1 MGAQFQVDVQVTTH
15 AEQVEALEKKLESL
29 QSKGINLKVNNI
41 DTSKISRQMES
52 VGQKASQS
60 FNKAFSSG
68 TRTSKVDSNSPI
80 NFAKMKLEAKKEIK
94 GISKTIQAGLAGS
107 GISERESDKLA
118 QSFVNSQK
126 KGLQAVAK
134 ERQKQEIQ
142 QRKAYE
148 QQQRQQQKLSNSYWK
163 DYFANQNA
171 KSPNQK
177 ALSDYYKQQEK
188 EASAFYKQQQ
198 KEADT
203 NLKKQVAN
211 VEKLNQNK
219 ANIVTARANGKTST
233 LDALREER
241 KTIKAEQKQLQ
252 KEAERYNNIPGY
264 SQNERA
270 KAIAAKQ
277 LGTKSLIDKAWA
289 SVQDKDSAS
298 IEKRFNSEL
307 AKAKKQLQTSISKN
321 DYADSKEARDYLK
334 YMDNLKASDWKNPL
348 NKLDEVNKKVATYQS
363 NLQSSHKT
371 NLDNINKE
379 IKAEEEN
386 TKQIQKGE
394 EAKARLQR
402 QEKISQL
409 GYENRL
415 KNAHNQEIMDR
426 IQQTRQKYESQ
437 QSQLAKIQQ
446 RATSGEFEARNAKA
460 DKFLSRYEGQDSEVL
475 TKARKYASELKSLQ
489 SELQSGVYASGDK
502 KGLKII
508 PDDQVKLMD
517 QINEKAKQLQ
527 NSFTEI
533 SNLESKTLGAGVATR
548 SANNV
553 ASYMENNT
561 RALKKYGSALSEI
574 QQQYRS
580 ATTEMEKS
588 NIDKSFATLKSRISA
603 EGLTG
608 NSAWSELKRAT
619 AQIAQFT
626 GVYGALQNV
635 MFQLPYK
642 AITAV
647 KDYDA
652 AMTNMQMATGI
663 SNTQAQELMNTYSDM
678 GKQLKVT
685 GVDVATSATEW
696 MKQGKTIE
704 ESNKLAQDS
713 IVLSKIGDLSSDD
726 ATRTITAAMKS
737 YDLNESQVMDFVDQI
752 SAIDMAS
759 ATDVGGL
766 ADAFNEVAA
775 NANQAGISTKQLLSY
790 AAVIG
795 ETTQEG
801 MSSVGTS
808 LNAIFSRMGN
818 IKLARLKDYQ
828 NGGEDLSNVETV
840 LKGVGISLRDTDGE
854 FRNFGDVLDET
865 AGRWSEFGTVQQRAV
880 AQAFSGTNHM
890 NDFMVLM
897 QQYSKA
903 QEYMQIADDA
913 SGTSMEK
920 YSAYT
925 DSLEGKLEGLKST
938 FESLSNTV
946 LDSDALKG
954 FVSGGTDVLGLI
966 DKLTNS
972 LGVMGTVAVGAGI
985 FQGKN
990 NSGKSTWDSPHA
1002 FFKMTYAA

>member
-1 MGAQFQVDVQVTTH
+1 MGAQFQVDVNVVTH
-15 AEQVEALEKKLESL
+15 GAEKVNELEQKLSKMQNKSVDIKFNVQGQNQINNIIQQL
-29 QSKGINLKVNNI
+29 QNVQRQGINLNLNNNNMARSAQNAARQYTQNFQRQINSSKLRYNI
-41 DTSKISRQMES
+41 DTGKYAAASSRMS
-52 VGQKASQS
+52 
-60 FNKAFSSG
+60 
-68 TRTSKVDSNSPI
+68 
-80 NFAKMKLEAKKEIK
+80 
-94 GISKTIQAGLAGS
+94 
-107 GISERESDKLA
+107 
-118 QSFVNSQK
+118 
-126 KGLQAVAK
+126 
-134 ERQKQEIQ
+134 
-142 QRKAYE
+142 
-148 QQQRQQQKLSNSYWK
+148 
-163 DYFANQNA
+163 
-171 KSPNQK
+171 
-177 ALSDYYKQQEK
+177 
-188 EASAFYKQQQ
+188 
-198 KEADT
+198 
-203 NLKKQVAN
+203 
-211 VEKLNQNK
+211 
-219 ANIVTARANGKTST
+219 
-233 LDALREER
+233 
-241 KTIKAEQKQLQ
+241 
-252 KEAERYNNIPGY
+252 
-264 SQNERA
+264 
-270 KAIAAKQ
+270 KQ
-277 LGTKSLIDKAWA
+277 LGAYGTQDTANIQKATAALASYNQALDKLQNHYNG
-289 SVQDKDSAS
+289 SNV
-298 IEKRFNSEL
+298 L
-307 AKAKKQLQTSISKN
+307 GKKQLQ
-321 DYADSKEARDYLK
+321 
-334 YMDNLKASDWKNPL
+334 
-348 NKLDEVNKKVATYQS
+348 
-363 NLQSSHKT
+363 
-371 NLDNINKE
+371 
-379 IKAEEEN
+379 
-386 TKQIQKGE
+386 
-394 EAKARLQR
+394 
-402 QEKISQL
+402 
-409 GYENRL
+409 
-415 KNAHNQEIMDR
+415 
-426 IQQTRQKYESQ
+426 QT
-437 QSQLAKIQQ
+437 
-446 RATSGEFEARNAKA
+446 F
-460 DKFLSRYEGQDSEVL
+460 QDM
-475 TKARKYASELKSLQ
+475 TKAGDTFKNTLSQIRDESSKALSPTVAS
-489 SELQSGVYASGDK
+489 ASGNK
-502 KGLKII
+502 
-508 PDDQVKLMD
+508 VVEYM
-517 QINEKAKQLQ
+517 NA
-527 NSFTEI
+527 NS
-533 SNLESKTLGAGVATR
+533 
-548 SANNV
+548 
-553 ASYMENNT
+553 
-561 RALKKYGSALSEI
+561 RAVKKYGASLKTLE
-574 QQQYRS
+574 QQYRS
-580 ATTEMEKS
+580 MTTIEEKA
-588 NIDKSFATLKSRISA
+588 NYDKVFANLKSRIDA
-603 EGLTG
+603 EGLSG
-608 NSAWSELKRAT
+608 NSWFGELKRAT
-619 AQIAQFT
+619 GQIAQFA
-626 GVYGALQNV
+626 GVYGMLQNTV
-635 MFQLPYK
+635 MQIPYK

-818 IKLARLKDYQ
+818 IKLSRLKDYQ

-840 LKGVGISLRDTDGE
+840 LRGVGISLRDTDGE

-938 FESLSNTV
+938 FESLSSTV

-954 FVSGGTDVLGLI
+954 FVSGGTEVLGLI

>member
-1 MGAQFQVDVQVTTH
+1 MGAQFQVDVNVVTH
-15 AEQVEALEKKLESL
+15 GAEKVNELEQKLSKMQNKSVDIKFNVQGQNQINNIIQQL
-29 QSKGINLKVNNI
+29 QNVQRQGINLNLNNNNMARSAQNAARQYTQNFQRQINSSKLKYNI
-41 DTSKISRQMES
+41 DTGKYAAASSRMSKQLGAYGTQDTANI
-52 VGQKASQS
+52 QKATAALASY
-60 FNKAFSSG
+60 N
-68 TRTSKVDSNSPI
+68 
-80 NFAKMKLEAKKEIK
+80 
-94 GISKTIQAGLAGS
+94 QAL
-107 GISERESDKLA
+107 DKLQNHYNGSNVLGKQQLQQTFQDMTKA
-118 QSFVNSQK
+118 GDTFKNTLSQIRD
-126 KGLQAVAK
+126 
-134 ERQKQEIQ
+134 E
-142 QRKAYE
+142 
-148 QQQRQQQKLSNSYWK
+148 SS
-163 DYFANQNA
+163 
-171 KSPNQK
+171 K
-177 ALSDYYKQQEK
+177 ALSPTV
-188 EASAFYKQQQ
+188 ASASGNKVVEYM
-198 KEADT
+198 
-203 NLKKQVAN
+203 NAN
-211 VEKLNQNK
+211 S
-219 ANIVTARANGKTST
+219 RA
-233 LDALREER
+233 
-241 KTIKAEQKQLQ
+241 
-252 KEAERYNNIPGY
+252 
-264 SQNERA
+264 
-270 KAIAAKQ
+270 
-277 LGTKSLIDKAWA
+277 
-289 SVQDKDSAS
+289 V
-298 IEKRFNSEL
+298 
-307 AKAKKQLQTSISKN
+307 
-321 DYADSKEARDYLK
+321 
-334 YMDNLKASDWKNPL
+334 
-348 NKLDEVNKKVATYQS
+348 
-363 NLQSSHKT
+363 
-371 NLDNINKE
+371 
-379 IKAEEEN
+379 
-386 TKQIQKGE
+386 
-394 EAKARLQR
+394 
-402 QEKISQL
+402 
-409 GYENRL
+409 
-415 KNAHNQEIMDR
+415 
-426 IQQTRQKYESQ
+426 
-437 QSQLAKIQQ
+437 
-446 RATSGEFEARNAKA
+446 
-460 DKFLSRYEGQDSEVL
+460 
-475 TKARKYASELKSLQ
+475 
-489 SELQSGVYASGDK
+489 
-502 KGLKII
+502 
-508 PDDQVKLMD
+508 
-517 QINEKAKQLQ
+517 
-527 NSFTEI
+527 
-533 SNLESKTLGAGVATR
+533 
-548 SANNV
+548 
-553 ASYMENNT
+553 
-561 RALKKYGSALSEI
+561 KKYGASLKTLE
-574 QQQYRS
+574 QQYRS
-580 ATTEMEKS
+580 MTTIEEKA
-588 NIDKSFATLKSRISA
+588 NYDKVFANLKSRISA
-603 EGLTG
+603 EGLSG
-608 NSAWSELKRAT
+608 NSWFGELKRAT
-619 AQIAQFT
+619 GQIAQFA
-626 GVYGALQNV
+626 GVYGMLQNTV
-635 MFQLPYK
+635 MQIPYK

-713 IVLSKIGDLSSDD
+713 IVLSKIGNLSSDD

-818 IKLARLKDYQ
+818 IKLSRLKDYQ

-840 LKGVGISLRDTDGE
+840 LRGVGISLRDTDGE

-938 FESLSNTV
+938 FESLSSTV

-954 FVSGGTDVLGLI
+954 FVSGGTEVLGLI

>member
-1 MGAQFQVDVQVTTH
+1 MGAQFQVDVNVVTH
-15 AEQVEALEKKLESL
+15 GAEKVNELEQKLSKMQNKSVDIKFNVQGQNQINNIIQQL
-29 QSKGINLKVNNI
+29 QNVQRQGINLNLNNNNMARSAQNAARQYTQNFQRQINSSKLKYNI
-41 DTSKISRQMES
+41 DTGKYAAASSRMS
-52 VGQKASQS
+52 
-60 FNKAFSSG
+60 
-68 TRTSKVDSNSPI
+68 
-80 NFAKMKLEAKKEIK
+80 
-94 GISKTIQAGLAGS
+94 
-107 GISERESDKLA
+107 
-118 QSFVNSQK
+118 
-126 KGLQAVAK
+126 
-134 ERQKQEIQ
+134 
-142 QRKAYE
+142 
-148 QQQRQQQKLSNSYWK
+148 
-163 DYFANQNA
+163 
-171 KSPNQK
+171 
-177 ALSDYYKQQEK
+177 
-188 EASAFYKQQQ
+188 
-198 KEADT
+198 
-203 NLKKQVAN
+203 
-211 VEKLNQNK
+211 
-219 ANIVTARANGKTST
+219 
-233 LDALREER
+233 
-241 KTIKAEQKQLQ
+241 
-252 KEAERYNNIPGY
+252 
-264 SQNERA
+264 
-270 KAIAAKQ
+270 KQ
-277 LGTKSLIDKAWA
+277 LGAYGTQDTANIQKATAALASYNQALDKLQNHYNG
-289 SVQDKDSAS
+289 SNV
-298 IEKRFNSEL
+298 L
-307 AKAKKQLQTSISKN
+307 GKKQLQQTFQDMTKAGDTFKNTLSQIRDESSK
-321 DYADSKEARDYLK
+321 ALSPTV
-334 YMDNLKASDWKNPL
+334 AS
-348 NKLDEVNKKVATYQS
+348 
-363 NLQSSHKT
+363 
-371 NLDNINKE
+371 
-379 IKAEEEN
+379 
-386 TKQIQKGE
+386 
-394 EAKARLQR
+394 
-402 QEKISQL
+402 
-409 GYENRL
+409 
-415 KNAHNQEIMDR
+415 
-426 IQQTRQKYESQ
+426 
-437 QSQLAKIQQ
+437 
-446 RATSGEFEARNAKA
+446 TSGNKVVEYMNAN
-460 DKFLSRYEGQDSEVL
+460 SRAV
-475 TKARKYASELKSLQ
+475 
-489 SELQSGVYASGDK
+489 
-502 KGLKII
+502 
-508 PDDQVKLMD
+508 
-517 QINEKAKQLQ
+517 
-527 NSFTEI
+527 
-533 SNLESKTLGAGVATR
+533 
-548 SANNV
+548 
-553 ASYMENNT
+553 
-561 RALKKYGSALSEI
+561 KKYGASLKTLE
-574 QQQYRS
+574 QQYRS
-580 ATTEMEKS
+580 MTTIEEKA
-588 NIDKSFATLKSRISA
+588 NYDKVFANLKSRIDA
-603 EGLTG
+603 EGLSG
-608 NSAWSELKRAT
+608 NSWFGELKRAT
-619 AQIAQFT
+619 GQIAQFA
-626 GVYGALQNV
+626 GVYGMLQNTV
-635 MFQLPYK
+635 MQIPYK

-818 IKLARLKDYQ
+818 IKLSRLKDYQ

-840 LKGVGISLRDTDGE
+840 LRGVGISLRDTDGE

-903 QEYMQIADDA
+903 QEYMRIADDA

-938 FESLSNTV
+938 FESLSSTV

-954 FVSGGTDVLGLI
+954 FVSGGTEVLGLI

>member
-1 MGAQFQVDVQVTTH
+1 MGAQFQVDVNVVTH
-15 AEQVEALEKKLESL
+15 GAEKVNELEQKLSKMQNKSVDIKFNVQGQNQINNIIQQL
-29 QSKGINLKVNNI
+29 QNVQRQGINLNLNNNNMARSAQNAARQYTQNFQRQINSSKLKYNI
-41 DTSKISRQMES
+41 DTGKYAAASSRMS
-52 VGQKASQS
+52 
-60 FNKAFSSG
+60 
-68 TRTSKVDSNSPI
+68 
-80 NFAKMKLEAKKEIK
+80 
-94 GISKTIQAGLAGS
+94 
-107 GISERESDKLA
+107 
-118 QSFVNSQK
+118 
-126 KGLQAVAK
+126 
-134 ERQKQEIQ
+134 
-142 QRKAYE
+142 
-148 QQQRQQQKLSNSYWK
+148 
-163 DYFANQNA
+163 
-171 KSPNQK
+171 
-177 ALSDYYKQQEK
+177 
-188 EASAFYKQQQ
+188 
-198 KEADT
+198 
-203 NLKKQVAN
+203 
-211 VEKLNQNK
+211 
-219 ANIVTARANGKTST
+219 
-233 LDALREER
+233 
-241 KTIKAEQKQLQ
+241 
-252 KEAERYNNIPGY
+252 
-264 SQNERA
+264 
-270 KAIAAKQ
+270 KQ
-277 LGTKSLIDKAWA
+277 LGAYGTQDTANIQKATAALASYNQALDKLQNHYNG
-289 SVQDKDSAS
+289 SNV
-298 IEKRFNSEL
+298 L
-307 AKAKKQLQTSISKN
+307 GKKQLQQTFQDMTKAGDTFKNTLSQIRDESSK
-321 DYADSKEARDYLK
+321 ALSPTV
-334 YMDNLKASDWKNPL
+334 AS
-348 NKLDEVNKKVATYQS
+348 
-363 NLQSSHKT
+363 
-371 NLDNINKE
+371 
-379 IKAEEEN
+379 
-386 TKQIQKGE
+386 
-394 EAKARLQR
+394 
-402 QEKISQL
+402 
-409 GYENRL
+409 
-415 KNAHNQEIMDR
+415 
-426 IQQTRQKYESQ
+426 
-437 QSQLAKIQQ
+437 
-446 RATSGEFEARNAKA
+446 TSGNKVVEYMNAN
-460 DKFLSRYEGQDSEVL
+460 SRAV
-475 TKARKYASELKSLQ
+475 
-489 SELQSGVYASGDK
+489 
-502 KGLKII
+502 
-508 PDDQVKLMD
+508 
-517 QINEKAKQLQ
+517 
-527 NSFTEI
+527 
-533 SNLESKTLGAGVATR
+533 
-548 SANNV
+548 
-553 ASYMENNT
+553 
-561 RALKKYGSALSEI
+561 KKYGASLKTLE
-574 QQQYRS
+574 QQYRS
-580 ATTEMEKS
+580 MTTIEEKA
-588 NIDKSFATLKSRISA
+588 NYDKVFANLKSRIDA
-603 EGLTG
+603 EGLSG
-608 NSAWSELKRAT
+608 NSWFGELKRAT
-619 AQIAQFT
+619 GQIAQFA
-626 GVYGALQNV
+626 GVYGMLQNTV
-635 MFQLPYK
+635 MQIPYK

-818 IKLARLKDYQ
+818 IKLSRLKDYQ

-840 LKGVGISLRDTDGE
+840 LRGVGISLRDTDGE

-938 FESLSNTV
+938 FESLSSTV

-954 FVSGGTDVLGLI
+954 FVSGGTEVLGLI

>member
-1 MGAQFQVDVQVTTH
+1 MGAQFQVDVNVVTH
-15 AEQVEALEKKLESL
+15 GAEKVNELEQKLSKMQNKSVDIKFNVQGQNQINNIIQQL
-29 QSKGINLKVNNI
+29 QNVQRQGINLNLNNNNMARSAQNAARQYTQNFQRQINSSKLKYNI
-41 DTSKISRQMES
+41 DTGKYAAASSRMS
-52 VGQKASQS
+52 
-60 FNKAFSSG
+60 
-68 TRTSKVDSNSPI
+68 
-80 NFAKMKLEAKKEIK
+80 
-94 GISKTIQAGLAGS
+94 
-107 GISERESDKLA
+107 
-118 QSFVNSQK
+118 
-126 KGLQAVAK
+126 
-134 ERQKQEIQ
+134 
-142 QRKAYE
+142 
-148 QQQRQQQKLSNSYWK
+148 
-163 DYFANQNA
+163 
-171 KSPNQK
+171 
-177 ALSDYYKQQEK
+177 
-188 EASAFYKQQQ
+188 
-198 KEADT
+198 
-203 NLKKQVAN
+203 
-211 VEKLNQNK
+211 
-219 ANIVTARANGKTST
+219 
-233 LDALREER
+233 
-241 KTIKAEQKQLQ
+241 
-252 KEAERYNNIPGY
+252 
-264 SQNERA
+264 
-270 KAIAAKQ
+270 KQ
-277 LGTKSLIDKAWA
+277 LGAYGTQDTANIQKATAALASYNQALDKLQNHYNG
-289 SVQDKDSAS
+289 SNV
-298 IEKRFNSEL
+298 L
-307 AKAKKQLQTSISKN
+307 GKKQLQ
-321 DYADSKEARDYLK
+321 
-334 YMDNLKASDWKNPL
+334 
-348 NKLDEVNKKVATYQS
+348 
-363 NLQSSHKT
+363 
-371 NLDNINKE
+371 
-379 IKAEEEN
+379 
-386 TKQIQKGE
+386 
-394 EAKARLQR
+394 
-402 QEKISQL
+402 
-409 GYENRL
+409 
-415 KNAHNQEIMDR
+415 
-426 IQQTRQKYESQ
+426 QT
-437 QSQLAKIQQ
+437 
-446 RATSGEFEARNAKA
+446 F
-460 DKFLSRYEGQDSEVL
+460 QDM
-475 TKARKYASELKSLQ
+475 TKA
-489 SELQSGVYASGDK
+489 GDTFK
-502 KGLKII
+502 NTLS
-508 PDDQVKLMD
+508 
-517 QINEKAKQLQ
+517 QIRDESSKAL
-527 NSFTEI
+527 SPT
-533 SNLESKTLGAGVATR
+533 
-548 SANNV
+548 V
-553 ASYMENNT
+553 ASVSGNKVVEYMNANS
-561 RALKKYGSALSEI
+561 RAVKKYGASLKTLE
-574 QQQYRS
+574 QQYRS
-580 ATTEMEKS
+580 MTTIEEKA
-588 NIDKSFATLKSRISA
+588 NYDKVFANLKSRIDA
-603 EGLTG
+603 EGLSG
-608 NSAWSELKRAT
+608 NSWFGELKRAT
-619 AQIAQFT
+619 GQIAQFA
-626 GVYGALQNV
+626 GVYGMLQNTV
-635 MFQLPYK
+635 MQIPYK

-713 IVLSKIGDLSSDD
+713 IVLSKIGNLSSDD

-818 IKLARLKDYQ
+818 IKLSRLKDYQ

-840 LKGVGISLRDTDGE
+840 LRGVGISLRDTDGE

-954 FVSGGTDVLGLI
+954 FVSGGTEVLGLI

>member
-1 MGAQFQVDVQVTTH
+1 MGAQFQVDVNVVTH
-15 AEQVEALEKKLESL
+15 GAEKVNELEQKLSKMQNKSVDIKFNVQGQNQINNIIQQL
-29 QSKGINLKVNNI
+29 QNVQRQGINLNLNNNNMARSAQNAARQYTQNFQRQINSSKLKYNI
-41 DTSKISRQMES
+41 DTGKYAAASSRMS
-52 VGQKASQS
+52 
-60 FNKAFSSG
+60 
-68 TRTSKVDSNSPI
+68 
-80 NFAKMKLEAKKEIK
+80 
-94 GISKTIQAGLAGS
+94 
-107 GISERESDKLA
+107 
-118 QSFVNSQK
+118 
-126 KGLQAVAK
+126 
-134 ERQKQEIQ
+134 
-142 QRKAYE
+142 
-148 QQQRQQQKLSNSYWK
+148 
-163 DYFANQNA
+163 
-171 KSPNQK
+171 
-177 ALSDYYKQQEK
+177 
-188 EASAFYKQQQ
+188 
-198 KEADT
+198 
-203 NLKKQVAN
+203 
-211 VEKLNQNK
+211 
-219 ANIVTARANGKTST
+219 
-233 LDALREER
+233 
-241 KTIKAEQKQLQ
+241 
-252 KEAERYNNIPGY
+252 
-264 SQNERA
+264 
-270 KAIAAKQ
+270 KQ
-277 LGTKSLIDKAWA
+277 LGAYGTQDTANIQKATAALASYNQALDKLQNHYNG
-289 SVQDKDSAS
+289 SNV
-298 IEKRFNSEL
+298 L
-307 AKAKKQLQTSISKN
+307 GKKQLQ
-321 DYADSKEARDYLK
+321 
-334 YMDNLKASDWKNPL
+334 
-348 NKLDEVNKKVATYQS
+348 
-363 NLQSSHKT
+363 
-371 NLDNINKE
+371 
-379 IKAEEEN
+379 
-386 TKQIQKGE
+386 
-394 EAKARLQR
+394 
-402 QEKISQL
+402 
-409 GYENRL
+409 
-415 KNAHNQEIMDR
+415 
-426 IQQTRQKYESQ
+426 QT
-437 QSQLAKIQQ
+437 
-446 RATSGEFEARNAKA
+446 F
-460 DKFLSRYEGQDSEVL
+460 QDM
-475 TKARKYASELKSLQ
+475 TKAGDTFKNTLSQIRDESSKALSPSIAS
-489 SELQSGVYASGDK
+489 ASGNK
-502 KGLKII
+502 
-508 PDDQVKLMD
+508 V
-517 QINEKAKQLQ
+517 
-527 NSFTEI
+527 
-533 SNLESKTLGAGVATR
+533 V
-548 SANNV
+548 
-553 ASYMENNT
+553 SYMNANSK
-561 RALKKYGSALSEI
+561 AVKKYGAELKELE
-574 QQQYRS
+574 QQYRS
-580 ATTEMEKS
+580 MTTVEEKAS
-588 NIDKSFATLKSRISA
+588 YDKVFANLKSRIDA
-603 EGLTG
+603 EGLSG
-608 NSAWSELKRAT
+608 NSWFGELKRAT
-619 AQIAQFT
+619 GQIAQFA
-626 GVYGALQNV
+626 GVYGMLQNTV
-635 MFQLPYK
+635 MQIPYK

-818 IKLARLKDYQ
+818 IKLSRLKDYQ

-840 LKGVGISLRDTDGE
+840 LRGVGISLRDTDGE

-938 FESLSNTV
+938 FESLSSTV

-954 FVSGGTDVLGLI
+954 FVSGGTEVLGLI

-1002 FFKMTYAA
+1002 FSK

>member
-1 MGAQFQVDVQVTTH
+1 MGVPFQVDVNVVTH
-15 AEQVEALEKKLESL
+15 GAEKVNELEQKLSKMQNKSVDIKFNVQGQNQINNIIQQL
-29 QSKGINLKVNNI
+29 QNVQRQGINLNLNNNNMARSAQNAARQYTQNFQRQINSSKLKYNI
-41 DTSKISRQMES
+41 DTGKYAAASSRMSKQLGAYGTQDTANI
-52 VGQKASQS
+52 QKATAALASY
-60 FNKAFSSG
+60 N
-68 TRTSKVDSNSPI
+68 
-80 NFAKMKLEAKKEIK
+80 
-94 GISKTIQAGLAGS
+94 QAL
-107 GISERESDKLA
+107 DKLQNHYNGSNVLGKQQLQQTFQDMTKA
-118 QSFVNSQK
+118 GDTFKNTLSQIRD
-126 KGLQAVAK
+126 
-134 ERQKQEIQ
+134 E
-142 QRKAYE
+142 
-148 QQQRQQQKLSNSYWK
+148 SS
-163 DYFANQNA
+163 
-171 KSPNQK
+171 K
-177 ALSDYYKQQEK
+177 ALSP
-188 EASAFYKQQQ
+188 
-198 KEADT
+198 T
-203 NLKKQVAN
+203 VAN
-211 VEKLNQNK
+211 
-219 ANIVTARANGKTST
+219 
-233 LDALREER
+233 
-241 KTIKAEQKQLQ
+241 
-252 KEAERYNNIPGY
+252 
-264 SQNERA
+264 
-270 KAIAAKQ
+270 
-277 LGTKSLIDKAWA
+277 
-289 SVQDKDSAS
+289 
-298 IEKRFNSEL
+298 
-307 AKAKKQLQTSISKN
+307 
-321 DYADSKEARDYLK
+321 
-334 YMDNLKASDWKNPL
+334 
-348 NKLDEVNKKVATYQS
+348 
-363 NLQSSHKT
+363 
-371 NLDNINKE
+371 
-379 IKAEEEN
+379 
-386 TKQIQKGE
+386 
-394 EAKARLQR
+394 
-402 QEKISQL
+402 
-409 GYENRL
+409 
-415 KNAHNQEIMDR
+415 
-426 IQQTRQKYESQ
+426 
-437 QSQLAKIQQ
+437 
-446 RATSGEFEARNAKA
+446 TSGNKVVEYMNAN
-460 DKFLSRYEGQDSEVL
+460 SRAV
-475 TKARKYASELKSLQ
+475 
-489 SELQSGVYASGDK
+489 
-502 KGLKII
+502 
-508 PDDQVKLMD
+508 
-517 QINEKAKQLQ
+517 
-527 NSFTEI
+527 
-533 SNLESKTLGAGVATR
+533 
-548 SANNV
+548 
-553 ASYMENNT
+553 
-561 RALKKYGSALSEI
+561 KKYGASLKTLE
-574 QQQYRS
+574 QQYRS
-580 ATTEMEKS
+580 MTTIEEKA
-588 NIDKSFATLKSRISA
+588 NYDKVFANLKSRIGA
-603 EGLTG
+603 EGLSG
-608 NSAWSELKRAT
+608 NSWFGELKRAT
-619 AQIAQFT
+619 GQIAQFA
-626 GVYGALQNV
+626 GVYGMLQNTV
-635 MFQLPYK
+635 MQIPYK

-713 IVLSKIGDLSSDD
+713 IVLSKIGNLSSDD

-818 IKLARLKDYQ
+818 IKLSRLKDYQ

-840 LKGVGISLRDTDGE
+840 LRGVGISLRDTDGE

-938 FESLSNTV
+938 FESLSSTV

-954 FVSGGTDVLGLI
+954 FVSGGTEVLGLI

>member
-1 MGAQFQVDVQVTTH
+1 MGVQFQVDVNVVTH
-15 AEQVEALEKKLESL
+15 GAEKVNELEQKLSKMQNKSVDIKFNVQGQNQINNIIQQL
-29 QSKGINLKVNNI
+29 QNVQRQGINLNLNNNNMARSAQNAARQYTQNFQRQINSSKLKYNI
-41 DTSKISRQMES
+41 DTGKYAAASSKMS
-52 VGQKASQS
+52 
-60 FNKAFSSG
+60 
-68 TRTSKVDSNSPI
+68 
-80 NFAKMKLEAKKEIK
+80 
-94 GISKTIQAGLAGS
+94 
-107 GISERESDKLA
+107 
-118 QSFVNSQK
+118 
-126 KGLQAVAK
+126 
-134 ERQKQEIQ
+134 
-142 QRKAYE
+142 
-148 QQQRQQQKLSNSYWK
+148 
-163 DYFANQNA
+163 
-171 KSPNQK
+171 
-177 ALSDYYKQQEK
+177 
-188 EASAFYKQQQ
+188 
-198 KEADT
+198 
-203 NLKKQVAN
+203 
-211 VEKLNQNK
+211 
-219 ANIVTARANGKTST
+219 
-233 LDALREER
+233 
-241 KTIKAEQKQLQ
+241 
-252 KEAERYNNIPGY
+252 
-264 SQNERA
+264 
-270 KAIAAKQ
+270 KQ
-277 LGTKSLIDKAWA
+277 LGAYGTQDTANIQKATAALASYNQALDKLQNHYNG
-289 SVQDKDSAS
+289 SNV
-298 IEKRFNSEL
+298 L
-307 AKAKKQLQTSISKN
+307 GKKQLQQTFQDMTKAGDTFKNTLSQIRDESSK
-321 DYADSKEARDYLK
+321 ALS
-334 YMDNLKASDWKNPL
+334 PT
-348 NKLDEVNKKVATYQS
+348 VA
-363 NLQSSHKT
+363 N
-371 NLDNINKE
+371 
-379 IKAEEEN
+379 
-386 TKQIQKGE
+386 
-394 EAKARLQR
+394 
-402 QEKISQL
+402 
-409 GYENRL
+409 
-415 KNAHNQEIMDR
+415 
-426 IQQTRQKYESQ
+426 
-437 QSQLAKIQQ
+437 
-446 RATSGEFEARNAKA
+446 TSGNKVVEYMNAN
-460 DKFLSRYEGQDSEVL
+460 SRAV
-475 TKARKYASELKSLQ
+475 
-489 SELQSGVYASGDK
+489 
-502 KGLKII
+502 
-508 PDDQVKLMD
+508 
-517 QINEKAKQLQ
+517 
-527 NSFTEI
+527 
-533 SNLESKTLGAGVATR
+533 
-548 SANNV
+548 
-553 ASYMENNT
+553 
-561 RALKKYGSALSEI
+561 KKYGASLKTLE
-574 QQQYRS
+574 QQYRS
-580 ATTEMEKS
+580 MTTVEEKA
-588 NIDKSFATLKSRISA
+588 NYDKTFANLKSRIDA
-603 EGLTG
+603 EGLSG
-608 NSAWSELKRAT
+608 NSWFGELKRAT
-619 AQIAQFT
+619 GQIAQFA
-626 GVYGALQNV
+626 GVYGMLQNTV
-635 MFQLPYK
+635 MQIPYK
-642 AITAV
+642 AISTV

-696 MKQGKTIE
+696 MKQGKSIE

-818 IKLARLKDYQ
+818 IKLSRLKDYQ

-840 LKGVGISLRDTDGE
+840 LRGVGISLRDTDGE

-903 QEYMQIADDA
+903 QEYMRIADDA

-938 FESLSNTV
+938 FESLSSTV

-954 FVSGGTDVLGLI
+954 FLSGGTEVLGLI

>member
-1 MGAQFQVDVQVTTH
+1 MGVPFQVDVNVVTH
-15 AEQVEALEKKLESL
+15 GAEKVNELEQKLSKMQNKSVDIKFNVQGQNQINNIIQQL
-29 QSKGINLKVNNI
+29 QNVQRQGINLNLNNNNMARSAQNAARQYTQNFQRQINSSKLKYNI
-41 DTSKISRQMES
+41 DTGKYAAASSRMS
-52 VGQKASQS
+52 
-60 FNKAFSSG
+60 
-68 TRTSKVDSNSPI
+68 
-80 NFAKMKLEAKKEIK
+80 
-94 GISKTIQAGLAGS
+94 
-107 GISERESDKLA
+107 
-118 QSFVNSQK
+118 
-126 KGLQAVAK
+126 
-134 ERQKQEIQ
+134 
-142 QRKAYE
+142 
-148 QQQRQQQKLSNSYWK
+148 
-163 DYFANQNA
+163 
-171 KSPNQK
+171 
-177 ALSDYYKQQEK
+177 
-188 EASAFYKQQQ
+188 
-198 KEADT
+198 
-203 NLKKQVAN
+203 
-211 VEKLNQNK
+211 
-219 ANIVTARANGKTST
+219 
-233 LDALREER
+233 
-241 KTIKAEQKQLQ
+241 
-252 KEAERYNNIPGY
+252 
-264 SQNERA
+264 
-270 KAIAAKQ
+270 KQ
-277 LGTKSLIDKAWA
+277 LGAYGTQDTANIQKATAALASYNQALDKLQNHYNG
-289 SVQDKDSAS
+289 SNV
-298 IEKRFNSEL
+298 L
-307 AKAKKQLQTSISKN
+307 GKKQLQ
-321 DYADSKEARDYLK
+321 
-334 YMDNLKASDWKNPL
+334 
-348 NKLDEVNKKVATYQS
+348 
-363 NLQSSHKT
+363 
-371 NLDNINKE
+371 
-379 IKAEEEN
+379 
-386 TKQIQKGE
+386 
-394 EAKARLQR
+394 
-402 QEKISQL
+402 
-409 GYENRL
+409 
-415 KNAHNQEIMDR
+415 
-426 IQQTRQKYESQ
+426 QT
-437 QSQLAKIQQ
+437 
-446 RATSGEFEARNAKA
+446 F
-460 DKFLSRYEGQDSEVL
+460 QDM
-475 TKARKYASELKSLQ
+475 TKAGDTFKNTLSQIRDESSKALSPTVAS
-489 SELQSGVYASGDK
+489 ASGNK
-502 KGLKII
+502 
-508 PDDQVKLMD
+508 VVEYM
-517 QINEKAKQLQ
+517 NA
-527 NSFTEI
+527 NS
-533 SNLESKTLGAGVATR
+533 
-548 SANNV
+548 
-553 ASYMENNT
+553 
-561 RALKKYGSALSEI
+561 RAVKKYGASLKTLE
-574 QQQYRS
+574 QQYRS
-580 ATTEMEKS
+580 MTTIEEKA
-588 NIDKSFATLKSRISA
+588 NYDKVFANLKSRISA
-603 EGLTG
+603 EGLSG
-608 NSAWSELKRAT
+608 NSWFGELKRAT
-619 AQIAQFT
+619 GQIAQFA
-626 GVYGALQNV
+626 GVYGMLQNTV
-635 MFQLPYK
+635 MQIPYK

-713 IVLSKIGDLSSDD
+713 IVLSKIGNLSSDD

-818 IKLARLKDYQ
+818 IKLSRLKDYQ

-840 LKGVGISLRDTDGE
+840 LRGVGISLRDTDGE

-938 FESLSNTV
+938 FESLSSTV

-954 FVSGGTDVLGLI
+954 FVSGGTEVLGLI

>member
-1 MGAQFQVDVQVTTH
+1 MGAQFQVDVNVVTH
-15 AEQVEALEKKLESL
+15 GAEKVNELEQKLSKMQNKSVDIKFNVQGQNQINNIIQQL
-29 QSKGINLKVNNI
+29 QNVQRQGINLNLNNNNMARSAQNAARQYTQNFQRQINSSKLKYNI
-41 DTSKISRQMES
+41 DTGKYAAASSRMSKQLGAYGTQDTANI
-52 VGQKASQS
+52 QKATAALASY
-60 FNKAFSSG
+60 N
-68 TRTSKVDSNSPI
+68 
-80 NFAKMKLEAKKEIK
+80 
-94 GISKTIQAGLAGS
+94 QAL
-107 GISERESDKLA
+107 DKLQNHYNGSNVLGKQQLQQTFQDMTKA
-118 QSFVNSQK
+118 GDTFKNTLSQIRD
-126 KGLQAVAK
+126 
-134 ERQKQEIQ
+134 E
-142 QRKAYE
+142 
-148 QQQRQQQKLSNSYWK
+148 SS
-163 DYFANQNA
+163 
-171 KSPNQK
+171 K
-177 ALSDYYKQQEK
+177 ALSP
-188 EASAFYKQQQ
+188 
-198 KEADT
+198 T
-203 NLKKQVAN
+203 VAN
-211 VEKLNQNK
+211 
-219 ANIVTARANGKTST
+219 
-233 LDALREER
+233 
-241 KTIKAEQKQLQ
+241 
-252 KEAERYNNIPGY
+252 
-264 SQNERA
+264 
-270 KAIAAKQ
+270 
-277 LGTKSLIDKAWA
+277 
-289 SVQDKDSAS
+289 
-298 IEKRFNSEL
+298 
-307 AKAKKQLQTSISKN
+307 
-321 DYADSKEARDYLK
+321 
-334 YMDNLKASDWKNPL
+334 
-348 NKLDEVNKKVATYQS
+348 
-363 NLQSSHKT
+363 
-371 NLDNINKE
+371 
-379 IKAEEEN
+379 
-386 TKQIQKGE
+386 
-394 EAKARLQR
+394 
-402 QEKISQL
+402 
-409 GYENRL
+409 
-415 KNAHNQEIMDR
+415 
-426 IQQTRQKYESQ
+426 
-437 QSQLAKIQQ
+437 
-446 RATSGEFEARNAKA
+446 TSGNKVVEYMNAN
-460 DKFLSRYEGQDSEVL
+460 SRAV
-475 TKARKYASELKSLQ
+475 
-489 SELQSGVYASGDK
+489 
-502 KGLKII
+502 
-508 PDDQVKLMD
+508 
-517 QINEKAKQLQ
+517 
-527 NSFTEI
+527 
-533 SNLESKTLGAGVATR
+533 
-548 SANNV
+548 
-553 ASYMENNT
+553 
-561 RALKKYGSALSEI
+561 KKYGASLKTLE
-574 QQQYRS
+574 QQYRS
-580 ATTEMEKS
+580 MTTIEEKA
-588 NIDKSFATLKSRISA
+588 NYDKVFANLKSRIGA
-603 EGLTG
+603 EGLSG
-608 NSAWSELKRAT
+608 NSWFGELKRAT
-619 AQIAQFT
+619 GQIAQFA
-626 GVYGALQNV
+626 GVYGMLQNTV
-635 MFQLPYK
+635 MQIPYK

-713 IVLSKIGDLSSDD
+713 IVLSKIGNLSSDD

-818 IKLARLKDYQ
+818 IKLSRLKDYQ

-840 LKGVGISLRDTDGE
+840 LRGVGISLRDTDGE

-938 FESLSNTV
+938 FESLSSTV

-954 FVSGGTDVLGLI
+954 FISGGTEVLGLI

>member
-1 MGAQFQVDVQVTTH
+1 MGAQFQVDVNVVTH
-15 AEQVEALEKKLESL
+15 GAEKVNELEQKLSKMQNKSVDIKFNVQGRHQINNIIQQL
-29 QSKGINLKVNNI
+29 QNVQRQGINLNLNNNNMARSAQNAARQYTQNFQRQINSSKLKYNI
-41 DTSKISRQMES
+41 DTGKYAAASSRMS
-52 VGQKASQS
+52 
-60 FNKAFSSG
+60 
-68 TRTSKVDSNSPI
+68 
-80 NFAKMKLEAKKEIK
+80 
-94 GISKTIQAGLAGS
+94 
-107 GISERESDKLA
+107 
-118 QSFVNSQK
+118 
-126 KGLQAVAK
+126 
-134 ERQKQEIQ
+134 
-142 QRKAYE
+142 
-148 QQQRQQQKLSNSYWK
+148 
-163 DYFANQNA
+163 
-171 KSPNQK
+171 
-177 ALSDYYKQQEK
+177 
-188 EASAFYKQQQ
+188 
-198 KEADT
+198 
-203 NLKKQVAN
+203 
-211 VEKLNQNK
+211 
-219 ANIVTARANGKTST
+219 
-233 LDALREER
+233 
-241 KTIKAEQKQLQ
+241 
-252 KEAERYNNIPGY
+252 
-264 SQNERA
+264 
-270 KAIAAKQ
+270 KQ
-277 LGTKSLIDKAWA
+277 LGAYGTQDTANIQKATTALASYNQALDKLQNHYNG
-289 SVQDKDSAS
+289 SNV
-298 IEKRFNSEL
+298 L
-307 AKAKKQLQTSISKN
+307 GKKQLQ
-321 DYADSKEARDYLK
+321 
-334 YMDNLKASDWKNPL
+334 
-348 NKLDEVNKKVATYQS
+348 
-363 NLQSSHKT
+363 
-371 NLDNINKE
+371 
-379 IKAEEEN
+379 
-386 TKQIQKGE
+386 
-394 EAKARLQR
+394 
-402 QEKISQL
+402 
-409 GYENRL
+409 
-415 KNAHNQEIMDR
+415 
-426 IQQTRQKYESQ
+426 QT
-437 QSQLAKIQQ
+437 
-446 RATSGEFEARNAKA
+446 F
-460 DKFLSRYEGQDSEVL
+460 QDM
-475 TKARKYASELKSLQ
+475 TKAGDTFKNTLSQIRDESSKALSPSIAS
-489 SELQSGVYASGDK
+489 ASGNK
-502 KGLKII
+502 
-508 PDDQVKLMD
+508 VVEYM
-517 QINEKAKQLQ
+517 NA
-527 NSFTEI
+527 NS
-533 SNLESKTLGAGVATR
+533 
-548 SANNV
+548 
-553 ASYMENNT
+553 
-561 RALKKYGSALSEI
+561 RAVKKYGASLKTLE
-574 QQQYRS
+574 QQYRS
-580 ATTEMEKS
+580 MTTIEEKA
-588 NIDKSFATLKSRISA
+588 NYDKVFANLKSRIDA
-603 EGLTG
+603 EGLSG
-608 NSAWSELKRAT
+608 NSWFGELKRAT
-619 AQIAQFT
+619 GQIAQFA
-626 GVYGALQNV
+626 GVYGMLQNTV
-635 MFQLPYK
+635 MQIPYK

-818 IKLARLKDYQ
+818 IKLSRLKDYQ

-840 LKGVGISLRDTDGE
+840 LRGVGISLRDTDGE

-938 FESLSNTV
+938 FESLSSTV

-954 FVSGGTDVLGLI
+954 FVSGGTEVLGLI

>member
-1 MGAQFQVDVQVTTH
+1 MGAQFQVDVNVVTH
-15 AEQVEALEKKLESL
+15 GAEKVNELEQKLSKMQNKSVDIKFNVQGQNQINNIIQQL
-29 QSKGINLKVNNI
+29 QNVQRQGINLNLNNNNMARSAQNAARQYTQNFQRQINSSKLKYNI
-41 DTSKISRQMES
+41 DTGKYAAASSKMS
-52 VGQKASQS
+52 
-60 FNKAFSSG
+60 
-68 TRTSKVDSNSPI
+68 
-80 NFAKMKLEAKKEIK
+80 
-94 GISKTIQAGLAGS
+94 
-107 GISERESDKLA
+107 
-118 QSFVNSQK
+118 
-126 KGLQAVAK
+126 
-134 ERQKQEIQ
+134 
-142 QRKAYE
+142 
-148 QQQRQQQKLSNSYWK
+148 
-163 DYFANQNA
+163 
-171 KSPNQK
+171 
-177 ALSDYYKQQEK
+177 
-188 EASAFYKQQQ
+188 
-198 KEADT
+198 
-203 NLKKQVAN
+203 
-211 VEKLNQNK
+211 
-219 ANIVTARANGKTST
+219 
-233 LDALREER
+233 
-241 KTIKAEQKQLQ
+241 
-252 KEAERYNNIPGY
+252 
-264 SQNERA
+264 
-270 KAIAAKQ
+270 KQ
-277 LGTKSLIDKAWA
+277 LGAYGTQDTANIQKATAALASYNQALDKLQNHYNG
-289 SVQDKDSAS
+289 SNV
-298 IEKRFNSEL
+298 L
-307 AKAKKQLQTSISKN
+307 GKKQLQQTFQDMTKAGDTFKNTLSQIRDESSK
-321 DYADSKEARDYLK
+321 ALS
-334 YMDNLKASDWKNPL
+334 PT
-348 NKLDEVNKKVATYQS
+348 VAT
-363 NLQSSHKT
+363 
-371 NLDNINKE
+371 
-379 IKAEEEN
+379 
-386 TKQIQKGE
+386 
-394 EAKARLQR
+394 
-402 QEKISQL
+402 
-409 GYENRL
+409 
-415 KNAHNQEIMDR
+415 
-426 IQQTRQKYESQ
+426 
-437 QSQLAKIQQ
+437 
-446 RATSGEFEARNAKA
+446 TSGNKVVEYMNAN
-460 DKFLSRYEGQDSEVL
+460 SRAV
-475 TKARKYASELKSLQ
+475 
-489 SELQSGVYASGDK
+489 
-502 KGLKII
+502 
-508 PDDQVKLMD
+508 
-517 QINEKAKQLQ
+517 
-527 NSFTEI
+527 
-533 SNLESKTLGAGVATR
+533 
-548 SANNV
+548 
-553 ASYMENNT
+553 
-561 RALKKYGSALSEI
+561 KKYGASLKTLE
-574 QQQYRS
+574 QQYRS
-580 ATTEMEKS
+580 MTTIEEKA
-588 NIDKSFATLKSRISA
+588 NYDKVFANLKSRIDA
-603 EGLTG
+603 EGLSG
-608 NSAWSELKRAT
+608 NSWFGELKRAT
-619 AQIAQFT
+619 GQIAQFA
-626 GVYGALQNV
+626 GVYGMLQNTV
-635 MFQLPYK
+635 MQIPYK

-818 IKLARLKDYQ
+818 IKLSRLKDYQ
-828 NGGEDLSNVETV
+828 NDGEDLSNVETV
-840 LKGVGISLRDTDGE
+840 LRGVGISLRDTDGE

-938 FESLSNTV
+938 FESLSSTV

-954 FVSGGTDVLGLI
+954 FVSGGTEVLGLI

>member
-1 MGAQFQVDVQVTTH
+1 MGVPFQVDVNVVTH
-15 AEQVEALEKKLESL
+15 GAEKVNELEQKL
-29 QSKGINLKVNNI
+29 SKMQNKSVDIKFNVQGQNQINNIIQQIQNVQRQGINLNLNNNNMARSAQNAARQYTQNFQRQINSSKLKYNI
-41 DTSKISRQMES
+41 DTGKYAAASSRMSKQLGAYGTQDTANI
-52 VGQKASQS
+52 QKATAALASY
-60 FNKAFSSG
+60 N
-68 TRTSKVDSNSPI
+68 
-80 NFAKMKLEAKKEIK
+80 
-94 GISKTIQAGLAGS
+94 QAL
-107 GISERESDKLA
+107 DKLQNHYNGSNVLGKQQLQQTFQDMTKA
-118 QSFVNSQK
+118 GDTFKNTLSQIRD
-126 KGLQAVAK
+126 
-134 ERQKQEIQ
+134 E
-142 QRKAYE
+142 
-148 QQQRQQQKLSNSYWK
+148 SS
-163 DYFANQNA
+163 
-171 KSPNQK
+171 K
-177 ALSDYYKQQEK
+177 ALSPTV
-188 EASAFYKQQQ
+188 ASASGNKVVEYM
-198 KEADT
+198 
-203 NLKKQVAN
+203 NAN
-211 VEKLNQNK
+211 S
-219 ANIVTARANGKTST
+219 RA
-233 LDALREER
+233 
-241 KTIKAEQKQLQ
+241 
-252 KEAERYNNIPGY
+252 
-264 SQNERA
+264 
-270 KAIAAKQ
+270 
-277 LGTKSLIDKAWA
+277 
-289 SVQDKDSAS
+289 V
-298 IEKRFNSEL
+298 
-307 AKAKKQLQTSISKN
+307 
-321 DYADSKEARDYLK
+321 
-334 YMDNLKASDWKNPL
+334 
-348 NKLDEVNKKVATYQS
+348 
-363 NLQSSHKT
+363 
-371 NLDNINKE
+371 
-379 IKAEEEN
+379 
-386 TKQIQKGE
+386 
-394 EAKARLQR
+394 
-402 QEKISQL
+402 
-409 GYENRL
+409 
-415 KNAHNQEIMDR
+415 
-426 IQQTRQKYESQ
+426 
-437 QSQLAKIQQ
+437 
-446 RATSGEFEARNAKA
+446 
-460 DKFLSRYEGQDSEVL
+460 
-475 TKARKYASELKSLQ
+475 
-489 SELQSGVYASGDK
+489 
-502 KGLKII
+502 
-508 PDDQVKLMD
+508 
-517 QINEKAKQLQ
+517 
-527 NSFTEI
+527 
-533 SNLESKTLGAGVATR
+533 
-548 SANNV
+548 
-553 ASYMENNT
+553 
-561 RALKKYGSALSEI
+561 KKYGASLKTLE
-574 QQQYRS
+574 QQYRS
-580 ATTEMEKS
+580 MTTIEEKA
-588 NIDKSFATLKSRISA
+588 NYDKVFANLKSRISA
-603 EGLTG
+603 EGLSG
-608 NSAWSELKRAT
+608 NSWFGELKRAT
-619 AQIAQFT
+619 GQIAQFA
-626 GVYGALQNV
+626 GVYGMLQNTV
-635 MFQLPYK
+635 MQIPYK

-713 IVLSKIGDLSSDD
+713 IVLSKIGNLSSDD

-818 IKLARLKDYQ
+818 IKLSRLKDYQ

-840 LKGVGISLRDTDGE
+840 LRGVGISLRDTDGE

-938 FESLSNTV
+938 FESLSSTV

-954 FVSGGTDVLGLI
+954 FVSGGTEVLGLI

-1002 FFKMTYAA
+1002 FFQNDLCRLRV

>member
-1 MGAQFQVDVQVTTH
+1 MGAQFQVDVNVVTH
-15 AEQVEALEKKLESL
+15 GAEKVNELEQKLSKMQNKSVDIKFNVQGQNQINNIIQQL
-29 QSKGINLKVNNI
+29 QNVQRQGINLNLNNNNMARSAQNAARQYTQNFQRQINSSKLKYNI
-41 DTSKISRQMES
+41 DTGKYAAASSRMSKQLGAYGTQDTANI
-52 VGQKASQS
+52 QKATAALASY
-60 FNKAFSSG
+60 N
-68 TRTSKVDSNSPI
+68 
-80 NFAKMKLEAKKEIK
+80 
-94 GISKTIQAGLAGS
+94 QAL
-107 GISERESDKLA
+107 DKLQNHYNGSNVLGKQQLQQTFQDMTKA
-118 QSFVNSQK
+118 GDTFKNTLSQIRD
-126 KGLQAVAK
+126 
-134 ERQKQEIQ
+134 E
-142 QRKAYE
+142 
-148 QQQRQQQKLSNSYWK
+148 SS
-163 DYFANQNA
+163 
-171 KSPNQK
+171 K
-177 ALSDYYKQQEK
+177 ALSP
-188 EASAFYKQQQ
+188 
-198 KEADT
+198 T
-203 NLKKQVAN
+203 VAN
-211 VEKLNQNK
+211 
-219 ANIVTARANGKTST
+219 
-233 LDALREER
+233 
-241 KTIKAEQKQLQ
+241 
-252 KEAERYNNIPGY
+252 
-264 SQNERA
+264 
-270 KAIAAKQ
+270 
-277 LGTKSLIDKAWA
+277 
-289 SVQDKDSAS
+289 
-298 IEKRFNSEL
+298 
-307 AKAKKQLQTSISKN
+307 
-321 DYADSKEARDYLK
+321 
-334 YMDNLKASDWKNPL
+334 
-348 NKLDEVNKKVATYQS
+348 
-363 NLQSSHKT
+363 
-371 NLDNINKE
+371 
-379 IKAEEEN
+379 
-386 TKQIQKGE
+386 
-394 EAKARLQR
+394 
-402 QEKISQL
+402 
-409 GYENRL
+409 
-415 KNAHNQEIMDR
+415 
-426 IQQTRQKYESQ
+426 
-437 QSQLAKIQQ
+437 
-446 RATSGEFEARNAKA
+446 TSGNKVVEYMNAN
-460 DKFLSRYEGQDSEVL
+460 SRAV
-475 TKARKYASELKSLQ
+475 
-489 SELQSGVYASGDK
+489 
-502 KGLKII
+502 
-508 PDDQVKLMD
+508 
-517 QINEKAKQLQ
+517 
-527 NSFTEI
+527 
-533 SNLESKTLGAGVATR
+533 
-548 SANNV
+548 
-553 ASYMENNT
+553 
-561 RALKKYGSALSEI
+561 KKYGASLKTLE
-574 QQQYRS
+574 QQYRS
-580 ATTEMEKS
+580 MTTIEEKA
-588 NIDKSFATLKSRISA
+588 NYDKIFANLKSRIGA
-603 EGLTG
+603 EGLSG
-608 NSAWSELKRAT
+608 NSWFGELKRAT
-619 AQIAQFT
+619 GQIAQFA
-626 GVYGALQNV
+626 GVYGMLQNTV
-635 MFQLPYK
+635 MQIPYK

-713 IVLSKIGDLSSDD
+713 IVLSKIGNLSSDD

-818 IKLARLKDYQ
+818 IKLSRLKDYQ

-840 LKGVGISLRDTDGE
+840 LRGVGISLRDTDGE

-938 FESLSNTV
+938 FESLSSTV

-954 FVSGGTDVLGLI
+954 FVSGGTEVLGLI